1 MVFQPF
7 EITSVITL
15 IRIRR
20 MKAIE
25 KPQVIITTSLFILLA
40 IIILM
45 LMTAG
50 CVSDSIEGNRDPVA
64 QERPTQSFTDV
75 VAQGSFTV
83 FIVAD
88 TVNRV
93 IVKCESNILPYLYT
107 TTNGSTI
114 TIGYKSGYAIH
125 EHNPVEVYLHMPVLH
140 SAKLAGSGR
149 VECSS
154 LITNAVSLNLSGSGT
169 ITGDFIAVTLNA
181 EISGSGNMELTGTAG
196 TSQLTISGS
205 GDIDA
210 QDLAIEHC
218 SADISGSGNII
229 AGVNKTLDAAI
240 SGSGNIFYHGN
251 PAIASHIT
259 GSGKVERY

>member
-1 MVFQPF
+1 
-7 EITSVITL
+7 
-15 IRIRR
+15 

-50 CVSDSIEGNRDPVA
+50 CVSDRIEGNRDPVV
-64 QERPTQSFTDV
+64 QERPSLPFTDV

-83 FIVAD
+83 YIVAD
-88 TVNRV
+88 SVNRV

-114 TIGYKSGYAIH
+114 TIGYKSGYNIH
-125 EHNPVEVYLHMPVLH
+125 EHNPVEVYLHTPELQSV
-140 SAKLAGSGR
+140 KLSGSGR
-149 VECSS
+149 VECGS
-154 LITNAVSLNLSGSGT
+154 LVTDLVSLNISGSGT
-169 ITGDFIAVTLNA
+169 ITGDFESATLDA
-181 EISGSGNMELTGTAG
+181 FISGSGNMILTGTAG

-210 QDLAIEHC
+210 QSLAIEHC

-229 AGVNKTLDAAI
+229 VVVSKTLDAVI

-251 PAIASHIT
+251 PAITSHIT